1 MSYLLDMITREKQ
14 QNKLCVIVTEPDT
27 VDDFHKYLD
36 YHKHVMLLII
46 LNLNDYDDLAVKK
59 SITFV
64 TFASEKSAF
73 LRSASE
79 RSAPEKFTIKQP

>member
-1 MSYLLDMITREKQ
+1 MSNLLDMITREKQ

-59 SITFV
+59 KYYLCHICQREVGVS
-64 TFASEKSAF
+64 
-73 LRSASE
+73 
-79 RSAPEKFTIKQP
+79 